1 MKDEKTTGKKPKTKE
16 RTQTF
21 TPYTDGGASRPVMT
35 VDFEYYE
42 EKYLRDYDISDE
54 QKREFIAAFAGL
66 MMAFVDLGFGIEP
79 GFLLCKDGKKDRDKP
94 GDFSSKNPG
103 NPLYSRELSNT
114 FNEQDAAVL
123 RLAKE
128 SDS

>member
-1 MKDEKTTGKKPKTKE
+1 MNTTPPPTKTMKGRSNQESGLKDSP
-16 RTQTF
+16 
-21 TPYTDGGASRPVMT
+21 AVI
-35 VDFEYYE
+35 VDYEYYE

-66 MMAFVDLGFGIEP
+66 MMAFVDLGFEIEP
-79 GFLLCKDGKKDRDKP
+79 GFLLCKDGEESRDKT
-94 GDFSSKNPG
+94 GEFSSKNPR

-114 FNEQDAAVL
+114 FNKQNAAVL
-123 RLAKE
+123 GAVKE